1 MRSDSMRKPL
11 QNNSEI
17 KLYEI
22 GTDKKFNFR
31 IIDVIGMG
39 ASCIVYTAV
48 YNDLQG
54 NSFTVRLKELY
65 PLDCEITREPDNS
78 LKCSSDDFEKHLT
91 RFTDGY
97 KKQLKFRQLPE
108 SMNSISNIQGI
119 YEGNGTRYIAM
130 SCQNGVSIDDS
141 KLSIYD
147 IFRVLKAV
155 TLQIENFHR
164 NGYLYLDL
172 KPENIIL
179 YPETPE
185 LVMLFDFD
193 SAVTA
198 DELKENPSVL
208 SYTQKYSAPEVC
220 QQRVSKIG
228 IASDIYTL
236 GALLMYML
244 FKRSPVLSDRRRNA
258 LWDSELGKFF
268 ANESPE
274 VKRIITDIFRN
285 TLSADP
291 LKRYKSCDDLL
302 NVIESFILSFQKEK
316 PYLKTVLPLGNNYF
330 CGRSTELLEIHNI
343 LKTET
348 NFLILHGIG
357 GIGKSELA
365 KHYAMTYKSDYDAA
379 VFVRFQKN
387 MTQTIV
393 SDMNFPIV
401 NCKRSDDESDEE
413 YLNRKINI
421 LQKICTDRHLIILD
435 NFDVDD
441 CDDLELL
448 TGLPCNILVTSRVDY
463 SDVFYQYEV
472 EELQNEDDIFSLVTY
487 YYKENLNEENT
498 EAVWNIINAVEGHTM
513 AIELIAKHMQNLKI
527 VPIEMYEKLSQNGI
541 ISGSDGKVR
550 NVKDGSLKSKTA
562 YAHISALFSIFE
574 LSEDVKQVL
583 RYAALFGPNR
593 IDKEFF
599 IDSCELTAEQKTA
612 MESAIICGWIQ
623 EFTISDTTAVTIHP
637 LVSDV
642 LCHDLKP
649 DIDHCADFILF
660 AAVLSENVQDF
671 DCEQRYLHIAW
682 LDHTARNIHGNS
694 TKITFLLDNLNMVYM
709 AEEDYESAKWCNEKI
724 VDMIYVLH
732 EEDNYPRQL
741 LNSYLFLKTLASFDG
756 DEALEQSYIEK
767 IKALNSNEALE
778 NLAFEKSYEAAEEGD
793 YDTAILSAKEQLEYA
808 ILSEDGRRIAKA
820 YRQIGEVERE
830 FENED
835 KAVPAF
841 EKAAE
846 FIEEYLKNYPEEIEH
861 ALAKLYDDA
870 GDIYTDAGRYD
881 KALEIY
887 QKEMELSI
895 AEHGEI
901 SGYVKDIYFSM
912 SYTYFQMGDRE
923 NQLECLKKCLEIS
936 EKVYGKIHQETA
948 ICYEALYKQYI
959 SKWHENHENLLLD
972 KCSEMIENLIEA
984 QSSHNGEESMEVAEW
999 YMEYS
1004 DFLRLKNDEDG
1015 CYTYMKTAMELYSNL
1030 IEDTDELWI
1039 NIYCRASDSFLY
1051 FGDTEKSLEYLEK
1064 AIEISEI
1071 TDDIEAVKSLQKYR
1085 KDTFG
1090 M

>member
-1 MRSDSMRKPL
+1 MRKPL
-11 QNNSEI
+11 QKNAEI
-17 KLYEI
+17 ILYEI
-22 GTDKKFNFR
+22 GTDKKFIFR
-31 IIDVIGMG
+31 ITDVIGMG

-48 YNDLQG
+48 YTDLQG
-54 NSFTVRLKELY
+54 NEFAVRLKELY
-65 PLDCEITREPDNS
+65 PADCEIIREDNNS
-78 LKCSSDDFEKHLT
+78 LRCSSDEFEKYLT

-97 KKQLKFRQLPE
+97 QKQLKFRQLPE

-119 YEGNGTRYIAM
+119 YEGNCTVYIAM
-130 SCQNGVSIDDS
+130 SCQNGISIDDN
-141 KLSIYD
+141 KLSLYN
-147 IFRVLKAV
+147 IFRVLKAI
-155 TLQIENFHR
+155 TLQIENFHK

-193 SAVTA
+193 SAITA

-220 QQRVSKIG
+220 QHRVSKIDV
-228 IASDIYTL
+228 ASDIYTL
-236 GALLMYML
+236 GALLMYMI
-244 FKRSPVLSDRRRNA
+244 FKRSPGLADRRRNA

-268 ANESPE
+268 SDESPE
-274 VKRIITDIFRN
+274 VKRMITEIFRN

-291 LKRYKSCDDLL
+291 QKRYSSCAELL
-302 NVIESFILSFQKEK
+302 SVIEPFILSFQKEK
-316 PYLKTVLPLGNNYF
+316 PYLKTILPLGNNYF
-330 CGRSTELLEIHNI
+330 CGRSTEISEIHDI

-365 KHYAMTYKSDYDAA
+365 KHYAMTYKSEYDAA

-413 YLNRKINI
+413 YLKRKINI

-435 NFDVDD
+435 NFDVED

-487 YYKENLNEENT
+487 YYKATFDEENS
-498 EAVWNIINAVEGHTM
+498 EAVWNIISDVEGHTM

-527 VPIEMYEKLSQNGI
+527 TPIEMYEKLSQNGI
-541 ISGSDGKVR
+541 TSGSNGKVR
-550 NVKDGSLKSKTA
+550 NVKDGSLKSKAA
-562 YAHISALFSIFE
+562 YAHISALFSIFG
-574 LSEDVKQVL
+574 LSEDIKQVL
-583 RYAALFGPNR
+583 RYAALFGANR

-612 MESAIICGWIQ
+612 MKSAIICGWIQ

-642 LCHDLKP
+642 LCHELKP

-709 AEEDYESAKWCNEKI
+709 AEEDYESARWCNEKI
-724 VDMIYVLH
+724 VDMIYALH
-732 EEDNYPRQL
+732 EEDNFPRQI

-767 IKALNSNEALE
+767 IKALNFNEAME
-778 NLAFEKSYEAAEEGD
+778 NLAFEKSYEVAEEGD
-793 YDTAILSAKEQLEYA
+793 YDTAISSAKEQLEYA

-835 KAVPAF
+835 KAVQAF
-841 EKAAE
+841 EKAVE
-846 FIEEYLKNYPEEIEH
+846 YIEEYLNNYPEEIEH
-861 ALAKLYDDA
+861 VLEKLYDDA
-870 GDIYTDAGRYD
+870 GDIYTDAGKCD
-881 KALEIY
+881 KALEMY

-936 EKVYGKIHQETA
+936 EKVYGKVHQETA
-948 ICYEALYKQYI
+948 ICYEVLYKNSI
-959 SKWHENHENLLLD
+959 AKWHENHDNLLLD
-972 KCSEMIENLIEA
+972 KCSDMIENLIEA
-984 QSSHNGEESMEVAEW
+984 QIALNGEESIEVAEW
-999 YMEYS
+999 CMEYS
-1004 DFLRLKNDEDG
+1004 DLLRLKNDEEG
-1015 CYTYMKTAMELYSNL
+1015 CYSFMKTAMGLYSNF
-1030 IEDTDELWI
+1030 IEDTDELWS
-1039 NIYCRASDSFLY
+1039 NLYCRASDSLLH
-1051 FGDTEKSLEYLEK
+1051 FGDTEKSLAYLDR
-1064 AIEISEI
+1064 AIEICEI
-1071 TDDIEAVKSLQKYR
+1071 TDDAETLETLLEYR
-1085 KDTFG
+1085 KAIFET
-1090 M
+1090 

>member
-1 MRSDSMRKPL
+1 MRKPL

-31 IIDVIGMG
+31 ITDVIGMG

-48 YNDLQG
+48 YVDLQG
-54 NSFTVRLKELY
+54 NEFTVRLKELY
-65 PLDCEITREPDNS
+65 PADCEITREPDNS

-97 KKQLKFRQLPE
+97 KKQLKFRQLLE

-130 SCQNGVSIDDS
+130 SCQNGVSIDDT
-141 KLSIYD
+141 KLSLYD

-220 QQRVSKIG
+220 QQRVNKIG

-244 FKRSPVLSDRRRNA
+244 FKRSPALVDRRRNA
-258 LWDSELGKFF
+258 SWDSELDSFL
-268 ANESPE
+268 ADESPE
-274 VKRIITDIFRN
+274 VKRMITNIFRN

-291 LKRYKSCDDLL
+291 LKRYKSCNDLL
-302 NVIESFILSFQKEK
+302 NVIEPFILSFQKEK

-330 CGRSTELLEIHNI
+330 CGRSTELSEIHDI

-348 NFLILHGIG
+348 NFLFLHGIG

-365 KHYAMTYKSDYDAA
+365 KHYAMTYKSEYDAA
-379 VFVRFQKN
+379 VFIRFQKN
-387 MTQTIV
+387 MTQTII

-401 NCKRSDDESDEE
+401 NCKRSDDESAEE

-435 NFDVDD
+435 NFDVED

-541 ISGSDGKVR
+541 TSGSDGKVR
-550 NVKDGSLKSKTA
+550 NVKDGSLKSKAA
-562 YAHISALFSIFE
+562 YAHISALFSIFG
-574 LSEDVKQVL
+574 LSEDIKQVL
-583 RYAALFGPNR
+583 RYAALFGPNL
-593 IDKEFF
+593 IDKGFF
-599 IDSCELTAEQKTA
+599 IDICNLTEEQKTA
-612 MESAIICGWIQ
+612 MESAITCGWIQ
-623 EFTISDTTAVTIHP
+623 EFIITDATAVILHP

-642 LCHDLKP
+642 LCYELKP
-649 DIDHCADFILF
+649 DAEHCGDFIETATVISSDLK
-660 AAVLSENVQDF
+660 DF
-671 DCEQRYLHIAW
+671 DSEQRYLHIAW
-682 LDHTARNIHGNS
+682 LEHTARNIHGNS
-694 TKITFLLDNLNMVYM
+694 TKITFFLYHLNMVYL

-724 VDMIYVLH
+724 VEMIYALPED
-732 EEDNYPRQL
+732 EECSREL
-741 LNSYLFLKTLASFDG
+741 LSSYLFLKMIARING
-756 DEALEQSYIEK
+756 DSELEKEYIDK
-767 IKALNSNEALE
+767 VKALNSVEAME
-778 NLAFEKSYEAAEEGD
+778 NLVREQCDDEMESGNYVS
-793 YDTAILSAKEQLEYA
+793 AIALAKERLNYA
-808 ILSEDGRRIAKA
+808 LLSGNDRRIAEA
-820 YRQIGEVERE
+820 YCQIGEVERL
-830 FENED
+830 FEYID
-835 KAVPAF
+835 KASEAF

-846 FIEEYLKNYPEEIEH
+846 YIEKYIIECPEDIEC
-861 ALAKLYDDA
+861 LLDQFYFDA
-870 GDIYTDAGRYD
+870 GNIYTNAERYD
-881 KALEIY
+881 EALEY
-887 QKEMELSI
+887 
-895 AEHGEI
+895 
-901 SGYVKDIYFSM
+901 Y
-912 SYTYFQMGDRE
+912 
-923 NQLECLKKCLEIS
+923 
-936 EKVYGKIHQETA
+936 
-948 ICYEALYKQYI
+948 
-959 SKWHENHENLLLD
+959 
-972 KCSEMIENLIEA
+972 
-984 QSSHNGEESMEVAEW
+984 
-999 YMEYS
+999 
-1004 DFLRLKNDEDG
+1004 
-1015 CYTYMKTAMELYSNL
+1015 
-1030 IEDTDELWI
+1030 
-1039 NIYCRASDSFLY
+1039 
-1051 FGDTEKSLEYLEK
+1051 
-1064 AIEISEI
+1064 
-1071 TDDIEAVKSLQKYR
+1071 
-1085 KDTFG
+1085 
-1090 M
+1090 